1 MAKKSKKPKTQT
13 KKKPIIKK
21 QPKSKPKP
29 RQNPNQVKRIPAKAG
44 ARAGSTKQVQV
55 VLPTGAR
62 GGDGSYKTRSKEEIE
77 AEKIAKAKE
86 TLGITDDTQLS
97 LQQARPRPVIQRQTG
112 YIKPKNMEKYGGYT
126 NLQEGYGV
134 SSDADKKLDA
144 RFDRMEK
151 KILNAVKNE
160 TTGKSSVNEDAAKSR
175 ISGMIEEVSSR
186 SLTDNEKE
194 IQRKKDLLKRRTRYN
209 QYIPRRSGLPPRNVR
224 TPIEGAGEFRFY
236 GGTIASPQEA
246 EQIEKD
252 KQKRKQEL
260 IESGKRDEAQRD
272 VSTLLDNIFDNAIEQ
287 SDIKTQKKVDAKER
301 SRILNERSI
310 QRNNR
315 RLENIRNKEERDRA
329 IEQQRLLKQQQAKEK
344 DERERQ
350 ERLQKL
356 REKDVEA
363 RGVSRDVLEDVIDTS
378 INISDERTRIKS
390 DAKEDNVR
398 PAIKFNQTL
407 KPTDIIQDFE
417 ARNRQRSAFGDEAR
431 IQQQVGEIQ
440 ETQGEIEDTGRQLIE
455 VLDEEDTQE
464 NFEDVVEFE
473 VPTAPQLPLTDFTPS
488 GALELEDEPQPP
500 KPSELKIPSF
510 VRGNNPVP
518 RTEGGSRPLTER
530 AERIRRERQKPLN
543 QRKTDAQKKLREE
556 AEKLRTLAKK
566 QEERR
571 ETEKLSKDIVGDITD
586 DAFSQSIKNA
596 EKREKEIKEN
606 ERKQREI
613 QRKRTQEAKR
623 QRELA
628 KKAST
633 QFTQNLLQSAIEGG
647 ARRQT
652 AKDVAS
658 GVIAGG
664 LLKTE
669 QQEKGVAVDTS
680 GAKSKT
686 DDIDIAI
693 RRWEAKTD
701 PKTDREKRKKEK
713 DRQTIRNDLELKN
726 QFEKEKREQ
735 LQELLELGLD
745 GKILAFNANR
755 FTPVRSQNEDQKL
768 KQIVK
773 DLMMERQQQ
782 YPKEL
787 QNRIMVKIQNLL
799 KIKYNLRQSQNKLRK
814 YNL

>member
-21 QPKSKPKP
+21 QPKGKTSKPKP

-62 GGDGSYKTRSKEEIE
+62 GGKDSYKTRSKEEIQ

-97 LQQARPRPVIQRQTG
+97 LQQAKPRPVIQRQTG
-112 YIKPKNMEKYGGYT
+112 YIKPRNMEKYGGYS
-126 NLQEGYGV
+126 NLEEGYGV
-134 SSDADKKLDA
+134 KSDSDKKLDA

-151 KILNAVKNE
+151 RILNAVKNE
-160 TTGKSSVNEDAAKSR
+160 TTGKSSVSEDASKSR

-194 IQRKKDLLKRRTRYN
+194 IQRKKDLLQRRTRYN
-209 QYIPRRSGLPPRNVR
+209 QYIPRRSGLPPREVR

-236 GGTIASPQEA
+236 GGTIATPQEA

-260 IESGKRDEAQRD
+260 IESGKRDEAERD
-272 VSTLLDNIFDNAIEQ
+272 VSSLLDNIFDNAIEQ

-378 INISDERTRIKS
+378 INISDERTRTKS
-390 DAKEDNVR
+390 DAKEDDVR
-398 PAIKFNQTL
+398 PAVKFNQTL

-431 IQQQVGEIQ
+431 IQQQIGEIQ
-440 ETQGEIEDTGRQLIE
+440 ETQDDIEDTGRRLIE
-455 VLDEEDTQE
+455 VLDEEDTEE

-488 GALELEDEPQPP
+488 GALELEDEPQVQKDIDELVGIKQTTITPP
-500 KPSELKIPSF
+500 QPPQPSELQIPSF

-543 QRKTDAQKKLREE
+543 RRRTDAEKKLREE
-556 AEKLRTLAKK
+556 AEKLREMAKK
-566 QEERR
+566 QEDRR
-571 ETEKLSKDIVGDITD
+571 ETEKLSKDIVGDIAD
-586 DAFSQSIKNA
+586 EAFSQSLKNK

-633 QFTQNLLQSAIEGG
+633 QFTQNLLQSAVEGG

-726 QFEKEKREQ
+726 QYDRKRKT
-735 LQELLELGLD
+735 GT
-745 GKILAFNANR
+745 ITRIIRIR
-755 FTPVRSQNEDQKL
+755 FRWKNIS
-768 KQIVK
+768 
-773 DLMMERQQQ
+773 
-782 YPKEL
+782 
-787 QNRIMVKIQNLL
+787 IQC
-799 KIKYNLRQSQNKLRK
+799 K
-814 YNL
+814 